1 MDNFMLIRPRW
12 LPLLLL
18 LILAGCGEPA
28 DDYFQGYVE
37 GEFLQIA
44 APLAGRLEILPVRRG
59 MKVAAGD
66 LLFTLE
72 HALESAEV
80 AEAEQGL
87 ARAASQLADL
97 TKGRRPTEIK
107 AIEARLAQAREARD
121 LAGKEFARLEA
132 LLQEQSVSREAYDR
146 AASELKRSAAQVDEL
161 TAELATAA
169 LGARSDAIDAA
180 RSEMKAAQDRLTQ
193 ARWKL
198 TEKSRSARQGG
209 VVFDTFYNPGEFV
222 PAGYPVVSLLPPE
235 LIKLRFFVPETL
247 VATLRVGQ
255 TLQFTFDGAGKN
267 YRATISFISPQAE
280 YTPPVIYSRETRS
293 KLVFMLEARPE
304 PAVAAELHPG
314 QPVDIR
320 PEPT

>member
-1 MDNFMLIRPRW
+1 
-12 LPLLLL
+12 
-18 LILAGCGEPA
+18 
-28 DDYFQGYVE
+28 
-37 GEFLQIA
+37 
-44 APLAGRLEILPVRRG
+44 
-59 MKVAAGD
+59 
-66 LLFTLE
+66 
-72 HALESAEV
+72 
-80 AEAEQGL
+80 
-87 ARAASQLADL
+87 LADL

-121 LAGKEFARLEA
+121 LAGKEFARLET